1 MEVSEPYMKGQSNDS
16 SESRFSWPKQ
26 YPRLKYWKLNH
37 SNNFFSVLIILYRLI
52 QNYLYIRINMAIICK
67 WKNNSISHFLQKSY
81 KPWLINWYMHKMLTL
96 FCDKLCDIWINS
108 IQKYVE
114 NLDERANIILWQLD
128 AFSCLVL
135 VTQGK

>member
-26 YPRLKYWKLNH
+26 YPRLKYWNIRKICL
-37 SNNFFSVLIILYRLI
+37 FSFNLLYRLI
-52 QNYLYIRINMAIICK
+52 QSYLHVRINMAIICK
-67 WKNNSISHFLQKSY
+67 WKNNSTFKFLQKSY
-81 KPWLINWYMHKMLTL
+81 KPWRINWYMHKMLTL
-96 FCDKLCDIWINS
+96 FCDKLCDIRINS

-114 NLDERANIILWQLD
+114 NLDERANIILGQLD
-128 AFSCLVL
+128 ASSCLVL